1 MVDKWHH
8 LKTCTSST
16 YYFLIDFLEQCC
28 RIRKAFCVFWR
39 RASMSECIL
48 LKIVSFARQA
58 LFFCPVSS
66 PSRRLVWPG
75 RFAFLRIRRLSVQLL
90 DALVFLFFFFFDGEA
105 HREAPPAAIHNLYR
119 YVLYIGPI
127 DVKYKPNDRRSEVYC
142 RRGKNPLNVLSVPKE
157 YRGKKTRKLVKLFV
171 WRRIY

>member
-1 MVDKWHH
+1 
-8 LKTCTSST
+8 
-16 YYFLIDFLEQCC
+16 
-28 RIRKAFCVFWR
+28 
-39 RASMSECIL
+39 MSECIL
-48 LKIVSFARQA
+48 FKIVSFVRQA
-58 LFFCPVSS
+58 LFFYP
-66 PSRRLVWPG
+66 VWPG

-90 DALVFLFFFFFDGEA
+90 DALVSLFFFFDGEA

-171 WRRIY
+171 